1 MQQWRLLR
9 CGFGSGAWNMALDE
23 ALLASVEA
31 RESLPVLRLYRWQ
44 PATVT
49 LGYFQ
54 HGADVVNL
62 AACQQL
68 GFDVVRR
75 VTGGRAVLHAEEVTY
90 AVIAPDRAAAFPGG
104 IAANYHIIAAVL
116 QTTLAACGLKTS
128 IASARRGG
136 AAGEGVEKSAC
147 FTAPA
152 LSELVHAGCKMTG
165 SAQKRLNHAFLQH
178 GSIPVEMDLDQLY
191 QALHTG
197 AARSRQRGVAAL
209 ATRVGWLNRFL
220 PEPTTVDRVED
231 LLIEQFAQQLQIEFV
246 PAAPTATE
254 LAAAHKLLLEKYANV
269 DWIRKGLL
277 PEEPCG
283 EIPVVV
289 ADLSTL
295 PHC

>member
-1 MQQWRLLR
+1 MRQWRLLR
-9 CGFGSGAWNMALDE
+9 CGFSSGAWNMALDE

-54 HGADVVNL
+54 HGTDVVNL

-75 VTGGRAVLHAEEVTY
+75 VTGGRAVLHADEVTY
-90 AVIAPDRAAAFPGG
+90 AVIAPDSAAAFPGG
-104 IAANYHIIAAVL
+104 IAANYHVIAAVL
-116 QTTLAACGLKTS
+116 QTTLAACGLSTT

-136 AAGEGVEKSAC
+136 TAGEGVEKSAC

-165 SAQKRLNHAFLQH
+165 SAQKRLNYAFLQH
-178 GSIPVEMDLDQLY
+178 GSIPIEMDLDLLY

-197 AARSRQRGVAAL
+197 ATSSRQRGVATL
-209 ATRVGWLNRFL
+209 AKRVGWLNRFL
-220 PEPTTVDRVED
+220 SDPTTVDRVEG
-231 LLIEQFAQQLQIEFV
+231 LLIEQFARQLQIEFV
-246 PAAPTATE
+246 PDAPTNAE
-254 LAAAHKLLLEKYANV
+254 LTAASKLLEDKYANP
-269 DWIRKGLL
+269 DWTCKGLL
-277 PEEPCG
+277 PCEPCVG
-283 EIPVVV
+283 SPV
-289 ADLSTL
+289 AG
-295 PHC
+295 P